1 MGVEHGLFAALD
13 LLGLDVQQRDNPV
26 SQQLLGAVVGVQTDN
41 TGVQVADGASVSSES
56 DGAAH
61 AV

>member
-41 TGVQVADGASVSSES
+41 AGVQVADGASVGSES
-56 DGAAH
+56 DGAAY

>member
-41 TGVQVADGASVSSES
+41 TGVQVADGASVGSES